1 MGKKRTFIKGTIIL
15 IAAGILTKIIGFF
28 FRIFLSRTLGA
39 DGLGIYQL
47 IFPIQGLC
55 CAICSSGI
63 QTVIS
68 GQVAAN
74 ISSHKENSPLS
85 ILKNGLVLSVS
96 LSILTAFLLHINA
109 EWIAVHILSEKRCTL
124 SLQYLSYSIPFSSI
138 HACICGYYFGLNKA
152 GIPAFSQ
159 LLEQVVRVVSTY
171 LVWITICGNGKMF
184 TPANAVTGAI
194 TGEISSA
201 LFCLLS
207 LNISKIHRIQ
217 IHTIR
222 KLASAS
228 VPLTSNRVM
237 LSIFQSAEAIL
248 LPSQLKNSGLS
259 SSDALSI
266 YGILTGMALPFI
278 MFPATITNSMSTL
291 LLPAIAE
298 ADSNNNDNQIKVSS
312 ESSIMVSLI
321 LGIFCTGIFYR
332 YGKDI
337 GRILFNNPTSGYYL
351 IILAWLCPFMYL
363 STTLSSILNGLGHT
377 STTFI
382 LNIISITIRILF
394 TLLMVPHYGISA
406 YLCGILVSQFVLAF
420 THYINL
426 LSYVDLKIY
435 IIKTIVI
442 PILGIVSAIASAD
455 IICYIINLKGLMNL
469 FASCIITTLIF
480 GLIIY
485 KALLSKVYSHKHNG
499 VKTV

>member
-1 MGKKRTFIKGTIIL
+1 MGKKRTFIKGTLIL
-15 IAAGILTKIIGFF
+15 IVAGILTRIIGFF

-47 IFPIQGLC
+47 IFPIQGLS
-55 CAICSSGI
+55 CALCSAGI

-85 ILKNGLVLSVS
+85 ILKNGLILSVS
-96 LSILTAFLLHINA
+96 LSILTAFVLHINA
-109 EWIAVHILSEKRCTL
+109 EWIAINILSEKRCTL
-124 SLQYLSYSIPFSSI
+124 PLQYLSYSIPFSSI
-138 HACICGYYFGLNKA
+138 HICICGYYFGCNKA

-159 LLEQVVRVVSTY
+159 FLEQVVRVISTY
-171 LVWITICGNGKMF
+171 LVWITICGNGELF
-184 TPANAVTGAI
+184 TPENAVIGAI
-194 TGEISSA
+194 TGEISSS
-201 LFCLLS
+201 LFCMLS
-207 LNISKIHRIQ
+207 LNISKINGIQ
-217 IHTIR
+217 IHIIK
-222 KLASAS
+222 KLAAAS

-259 SSDALSI
+259 SADALSI

-298 ADSNNNDNQIKVSS
+298 ADSNNNENQIKVSS

-337 GRILFNNPTSGYYL
+337 GIILFNNPTSGYYL

-394 TLLMVPHYGISA
+394 TLLLVPSYGISA
-406 YLCGILVSQFVLAF
+406 YLCGLLVSQFVLAF
-420 THYINL
+420 THYLHL
-426 LSYVDLKIY
+426 LSYVNLKMY
-435 IIKTIVI
+435 ISKTIIV
-442 PILGIVSAIASAD
+442 PILGIISAITAAD
-455 IICYIINLKGLMNL
+455 IVCYIIRLQGFKNL
-469 FASCIITTLIF
+469 FTSCIISTLIF
-480 GLIIY
+480 GIIMY
-485 KALLSKVYSHKHNG
+485 KTLFSPISCRKQR
-499 VKTV
+499 T

>member
-1 MGKKRTFIKGTIIL
+1 MGKKRTFIKGTLIL
-15 IAAGILTKIIGFF
+15 IVAGIFTRIIGFF

-47 IFPIQGLC
+47 IFPIHGLC
-55 CAICSSGI
+55 CAFCSSGI

-85 ILKNGLVLSVS
+85 ILKNGLI
-96 LSILTAFLLHINA
+96 LSILLSVLTAFILYCNA
-109 EWIAVHILSEKRCTL
+109 EWIAINILSEKKCTL
-124 SLQYLSYSIPFSSI
+124 PLQYLSYSIPFSSI
-138 HACICGYYFGLNKA
+138 HVCICGYYFGLNKA

-159 LLEQVVRVVSTY
+159 LLEQAVRVVSTY

-184 TPANAVTGAI
+184 SPGNAVIGAI
-194 TGEISSA
+194 TGEIASS

-207 LNISKIHRIQ
+207 LNISKINGIQ
-217 IHTIR
+217 IHTI
-222 KLASAS
+222 KKIAASS

-248 LPSQLKNSGLS
+248 LPSQLKSSGLS
-259 SSDALSI
+259 SADALSI

-298 ADSNNNDNQIKVSS
+298 ADSNNNENQIKVSS
-312 ESSIMVSLI
+312 ESSIMVSLL

-337 GRILFNNPTSGYYL
+337 GITLFNNPTSGYYL

-377 STTFI
+377 SATFL

-394 TLLMVPHYGISA
+394 TLLMVPSYGIAA

-420 THYINL
+420 TQYLQL
-426 LSYVDLKIY
+426 LAYVDFKIY
-435 IIKTIVI
+435 IAKTII
-442 PILGIVSAIASAD
+442 LPITGIVLAISISDVICNAIRLQGFTGLLAACTISSLIYG
-455 IICYIINLKGLMNL
+455 IIIFKML
-469 FASCIITTLIF
+469 FKKKSR
-480 GLIIY
+480 Y
-485 KALLSKVYSHKHNG
+485 
-499 VKTV
+499 